1 MELPVALRRGVDA
14 ALAGIP
20 LGHLAAAVQTLS
32 DRYRREVRDGV
43 LHLSDD
49 MTARAY
55 LAVRLP
61 ATFAAIAATF
71 DAIVEM
77 RPDFAPQS
85 LLDIGAGPGTAMWAA
100 ADRWPIAD
108 AKLIERSGA
117 IRALGESLAAAA
129 PVARIVWDDADL
141 ARDLPQGAQNDLV
154 VIAYLLN
161 ELEQDT
167 ADRLVEA
174 GWRRS
179 ADTLAVVEPG
189 TPAGW
194 HRILQVR
201 KILLAAG
208 AHLLAPCP
216 HAGACPLNAP
226 DWCHFSRTVAR
237 SRMHRLAKDAALPW
251 EEEKFIYLVACRHDP
266 ASRHEPASRH
276 DPASRHGP
284 APRRDPAT
292 RHAPASRPDPAAREA
307 PASRDDP
314 APAPPPLGRPAARVI
329 APPKKGR
336 GRVSLT
342 LCHSDGTATTRLFTR
357 RAGGAYRIARRLGW
371 GDAWPADEPPPR

>member
-20 LGHLAAAVQTLS
+20 LGHLAAAAQTLS

-85 LLDIGAGPGTAMWAA
+85 LLDVGAGPGTAMWAA
-100 ADRWPIAD
+100 AERWPIAD
-108 AKLIERSGA
+108 ARLIERSGA
-117 IRALGESLAAAA
+117 IRTLGESLAAAA

-161 ELEQDT
+161 ELDQDA
-167 ADRLVEA
+167 ADRLIDA
-174 GWRRS
+174 AWRRS

-216 HAGACPLNAP
+216 HAAACPVEES

-251 EEEKFIYLVACRHDP
+251 EEEKFIYLVACRRD
-266 ASRHEPASRH
+266 PASRH
-276 DPASRHGP
+276 DPASRRDL
-284 APRRDPAT
+284 APRHEPAFRYEPASPHDPAL
-292 RHAPASRPDPAAREA
+292 RQDPASPHDPACRGDAA
-307 PASRDDP
+307 A
-314 APAPPPLGRPAARVI
+314 AGRTGVPAARVI
-329 APPKKGR
+329 APPNKGR

-357 RAGGAYRIARRLGW
+357 RAGKSYGIARRLGW
-371 GDAWPADEPPPR
+371 GDAWPADEPPAR

>member
-20 LGHLAAAVQTLS
+20 LGHLAAAAQTLS
-32 DRYRREVRDGV
+32 DRYRREVLDGV

-71 DAIVEM
+71 DAIMEM
-77 RPDFAPQS
+77 RPDFAPRS
-85 LLDIGAGPGTAMWAA
+85 LLDVGAGPGTAMWAA
-100 ADRWPIAD
+100 AERWPIAD
-108 AKLIERSGA
+108 ARLIERSGA

-161 ELEQDT
+161 ELDQDA
-167 ADRLVEA
+167 ADRLIDA
-174 GWRRS
+174 AWRRS

-216 HAGACPLNAP
+216 HAAACPVEEP

-237 SRMHRLAKDAALPW
+237 SRMHRLAKDAEVPW
-251 EEEKFIYLVACRHDP
+251 EEEKFIYLAV
-266 ASRHEPASRH
+266 S
-276 DPASRHGP
+276 
-284 APRRDPAT
+284 
-292 RHAPASRPDPAAREA
+292 RHAPASRHAAASRRDPVLRHERYEPASPNDPASRHA
-307 PASRDDP
+307 PASRLDP
-314 APAPPPLGRPAARVI
+314 ACRGDAAAAGRAGVPAARVI
-329 APPKKGR
+329 APPKAGR
-336 GRVSLT
+336 GRVSLR
-342 LCHSDGTATTRLFTR
+342 LCRSDGSAATHLFTR
-357 RAGGAYRIARRLGW
+357 RDGEAYRIARRLGW
-371 GDAWPADEPPPR
+371 GDAWPADEPPAR

>member
-14 ALAGIP
+14 ALVGIP
-20 LGHLAAAVQTLS
+20 LGELVAAVRTLS
-32 DRYRREVRDGV
+32 DRYRGEVRDGV

-71 DAIVEM
+71 GAIMET

-100 ADRWPIAD
+100 AERWPIAD
-108 AKLIERSGA
+108 ARLIERSGA
-117 IRALGESLAAAA
+117 IRALGKSLAAAA

-141 ARDLPQGAQNDLV
+141 KRDLPQGAQSDLA

-161 ELEQDT
+161 ELEQDA
-167 ADRLVEA
+167 ADRLIDAAWV
-174 GWRRS
+174 RS
-179 ADTLAVVEPG
+179 ADTLVVVEPG

-194 HRILQVR
+194 HRILRAR

-216 HAGACPLNAP
+216 HACACPLNAP

-266 ASRHEPASRH
+266 AARH
-276 DPASRHGP
+276 DPASRQEP
-284 APRRDPAT
+284 AFRHDPAT
-292 RHAPASRPDPAAREA
+292 RHDPAARAA
-307 PASRDDP
+307 PACRADP
-314 APAPPPLGRPAARVI
+314 APAPQRFRRAAARVI
-329 APPKKGR
+329 APPRKGR
-336 GRVSLT
+336 GRVSLA
-342 LCHSDGTATTRLFTR
+342 LCHSDGTATTHLFTR
-357 RAGGAYRIARRLGW
+357 RAGEAYRIARRLDW